1 MTTVTSKCSQP
12 ARGPASQLKPWQVSA
27 GHTGHLCGGS
37 HTSSTP
43 SLWPSRLQDRLQA
56 GCTLLRR
63 LLSRKILLLFPWI
76 PNRRPSSCSSQLLM
90 AGGDSTTGRQ
100 GENGCRSFPTRK
112 AMGASG
118 LRAPRKARRVPV
130 DMLRCAGHPRCLP
143 LSLLPGVASHGAR
156 RPRHGQACLL
166 TAGEC
171 LSPNR
176 LPFCWL

>member
-100 GENGCRSFPTRK
+100 GENGRRSFPTRK
-112 AMGASG
+112 VQPWVRAAREPPGRPGASPLTCYG
-118 LRAPRKARRVPV
+118 ALDSRA
-130 DMLRCAGHPRCLP
+130 
-143 LSLLPGVASHGAR
+143 
-156 RPRHGQACLL
+156 ACLSRFSPGWPRMEP
-166 TAGEC
+166 AGRATVKPVC
-171 LSPNR
+171 
-176 LPFCWL
+176 